1 MTDTHNLAPALY
13 VVATPIGHLDDIS
26 QRAARILRGVDVCC
40 AEDTRHSKR
49 LLDHLDAHPRL
60 VSLHE
65 HNERDRTGFILSL
78 LQNDQSVALISD
90 AGTPLISDPGYHLVK
105 AVAEAGHTIHPI
117 PGPSAVIT
125 ALSVSG
131 LPTDRWVFEGFPP
144 AKSTARQKR
153 LQTLASDPRTLVFY
167 ESSHRILD
175 SLNDM
180 KAVFGADRPITLA
193 RELTKT
199 FETVLRGT
207 LDEVVA
213 QVGGDPNQ
221 QKGEFVLVVGGSSEE
236 REDFGLDPRKLA
248 ETLGPLMPPKQ
259 AAAKMVELIGGRKK
273 QWYEL
278 ITGLDKSFPSRSVGP
293 S

>member
-1 MTDTHNLAPALY
+1 MTDSVTLHPALY

-26 QRAARILRGVDVCC
+26 MRATRVLQGVNVCC

-49 LLDHLDAHPRL
+49 LLDHLNARPKL

-78 LQNDQSVALISD
+78 LRDDQSVALISD

-105 AVAEAGHTIHPI
+105 AVAEAGYTVHPI

-131 LPTDRWVFEGFPP
+131 LPTDRWVFEGFLP
-144 AKSTARQKR
+144 AKTGARQKR
-153 LQTLASDPRTLVFY
+153 LQTLARDTRTLVFY

-180 KAVFGADRPITLA
+180 KTVFGSERPITLA

-207 LDEVVA
+207 LEEVVA
-213 QVGGDPNQ
+213 QVESDSNQ
-221 QKGEFVLVVGGSSEE
+221 QKGEFVLVVGGTTDEP
-236 REDFGLDPRKLA
+236 EDFGLDPRKLA

-259 AAAKMVELIGGRKK
+259 AAAAMVELIGGRKK

-278 ITGLDKSFPSRSVGP
+278 ITGLDKGTP
-293 S
+293 